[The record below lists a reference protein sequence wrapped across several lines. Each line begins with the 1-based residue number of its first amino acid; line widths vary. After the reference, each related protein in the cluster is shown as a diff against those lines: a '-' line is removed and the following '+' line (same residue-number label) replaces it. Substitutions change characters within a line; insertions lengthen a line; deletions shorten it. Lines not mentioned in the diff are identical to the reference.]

1 MSGLRISRL
10 AAPVPDPFRSMTFP
24 VYRHLLALAP
34 APRHPEQSDPRP
46 VLPLALGA
54 WLEGAPAGLLLA
66 ETPLT
71 APSSPA
77 PPGDAPAAPAS
88 LAASFVGLHAPAT
101 PAASLA
107 APPMWTGARGAP
119 ALAISNGTAAR
130 SDIGAAAPDPA
141 AAPAVLS
148 VYVQPALRRQGVA
161 GALFKALA
169 EELSRLGWSRAEVVY
184 TTGRPGSA
192 AVERLL
198 ARGGW
203 APPATRTVLVHLVPR
218 EMVASELFA
227 EKRLAAL
234 DPGFEI
240 FPWSE
245 LPAAERDA
253 LRAADERRRWVTPG
267 LAAWKFDSEPFDTAA
282 SIGARYRGEVVGW
295 VIGQPISATAVR
307 YLCSFLRKDLSR
319 RGRILPLYRAS
330 LLRAA
335 AAGRELATFVTP
347 VIYPTMIRFIH
358 RWMAPHASLVAE
370 TRGAAL
376 TLAPAGQPM
385 APPAATA
392 TAVDR
397 RLDRPRGSTLN

>member
-1 MSGLRISRL
+1 MSGLRIARL
-10 AAPVPDPFRSMTFP
+10 AEPVPDLFRGMTFP

-46 VLPLALGA
+46 IQPLALGA

-77 PPGDAPAAPAS
+77 A
-88 LAASFVGLHAPAT
+88 
-101 PAASLA
+101 
-107 APPMWTGARGAP
+107 
-119 ALAISNGTAAR
+119 AIS
-130 SDIGAAAPDPA
+130 DLGAATSGAAA

-148 VYVQPALRRQGVA
+148 VYVQPAMRLQGVA

-267 LAAWKFDSEPFDTAA
+267 LAAWKFDTEPFDTAA
-282 SIGARYRGEVVGW
+282 SIGARYHGEVVGW

-347 VIYPTMIRFIH
+347 VIYPSMIRFIH

-376 TLAPAGQPM
+376 TLAPAGQTMEPPG
-385 APPAATA
+385 APPAAVLTGREGA
-392 TAVDR
+392 
-397 RLDRPRGSTLN
+397 L